1 MSGLGL
7 TNPPMVG
14 LEAVILVVTLSLLA
28 LALRRKLIKAAAC
41 FVIFCFSMLGALL
54 TWGLIYAPDG
64 SSFREFVCYLIGA
77 CGGFLGLS
85 LFMLV
90 VSPYGY
96 LVMSG
101 VLAVA
106 STVMFVED
114 ISYVWESAALRETA
128 LIASLLIFGLAVYL
142 EATEG
147 ALRPMVRQFR
157 RGVLSRFAS
166 REPQR

>member
-1 MSGLGL
+1 
-7 TNPPMVG
+7 
-14 LEAVILVVTLSLLA
+14 
-28 LALRRKLIKAAAC
+28 
-41 FVIFCFSMLGALL
+41 MLGALL

-64 SSFREFVCYLIGA
+64 SSLREFVFYLIGV

-114 ISYVWESAALRETA
+114 ISYVWESASLRETA

-147 ALRPMVRQFR
+147 ALRPMVRKFL
-157 RGVLSRFAS
+157 RGVISRFAS